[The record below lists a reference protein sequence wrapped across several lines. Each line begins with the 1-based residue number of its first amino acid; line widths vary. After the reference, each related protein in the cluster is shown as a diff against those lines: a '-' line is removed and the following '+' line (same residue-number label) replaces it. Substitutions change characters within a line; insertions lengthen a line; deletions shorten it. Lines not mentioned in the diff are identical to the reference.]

1 MRITRGNRR
10 VRRGRERWSD
20 LGDGIRRVA
29 ARRGKAILVVVGVV
43 VVAWALVAGF
53 RALRES
59 EHFRLRQVAVEGIRE
74 TSPDEVIRTCEL
86 RLGEDHLLFTSAS
99 EIEARCESDPRW
111 KHVDVTI
118 EMPDRVVV
126 RVEEQ
131 DTMLYAATPGGLWKV
146 NRYGEAWGPAD
157 PGDLL
162 AVPLLVGAEAVM
174 TDPERSRALLRDTL
188 SLIRTV
194 TGGDTRGWTG
204 GGPFDG
210 RGLIVAW
217 DEVLGFTVHDTT
229 SGFRARF
236 GRPPFGLKFSRL
248 VQALDAARR
257 RGLAVEQALVDN
269 ENAPEA
275 VTLRLA
281 PATGPT
287 MAAGGKEAGTDAG
300 GIATQSQEVER

>member
-10 VRRGRERWSD
+10 VRSGRKRWSD
-20 LGDGIRRVA
+20 LGDGIRRMA
-29 ARRGKAILVVVGVV
+29 ARRGGTVLVVVGVV
-43 VVAWALVAGF
+43 VVAWALVAAF

-59 EHFRLRQVAVEGIRE
+59 EHFRLRKVAVEGNRE
-74 TSPDEVIRTCEL
+74 TSADEVIRTCEL

-99 EIEARCESDPRW
+99 EIEERCESDPRW
-111 KHVDVTI
+111 RHVDVTI

-131 DTMLYAATPGGLWKV
+131 DTLLYAATPAGLWKV

-174 TDPERSRALLRDTL
+174 TDPERSRAVLRDTL

-194 TGGDTRGWTG
+194 TGGNTRGKPG
-204 GGPFDG
+204 DGPFDG
-210 RGLIVAW
+210 HGLIIAW

-229 SGFRARF
+229 SGFRARL
-236 GRPPFGLKFSRL
+236 GRAPFGLKFSRL
-248 VQALDAARR
+248 VRALGEARR
-257 RGLAVEQALVDN
+257 RGLEVEQALVDN
-269 ENAPEA
+269 ENAPEV

-281 PATGPT
+281 PATGSAI
-287 MAAGGKEAGTDAG
+287 AAGVAGTDAQ
-300 GIATQSQEVER
+300 GIATQSQEVAE

>member
-10 VRRGRERWSD
+10 VRSGRERWSD
-20 LGDGIRRVA
+20 LGHGIRRTA
-29 ARRGKAILVVVGVV
+29 ARRGKAVLVVVGVV
-43 VVAWALVAGF
+43 GVAWAFVAGF

-59 EHFRLRQVAVEGIRE
+59 EHFRLRQVAVEGNRK
-74 TSPDEVIRTCEL
+74 TSPDEVLRACEL
-86 RLGEDHLLFTSAS
+86 RLGEDHLLFTSAG
-99 EIEARCESDPRW
+99 EIEERCESDPRW
-111 KHVDVTI
+111 RHVDVTI
-118 EMPDRVVV
+118 DLPDRVVV

-131 DTMLYAATPGGLWKV
+131 DTVLYAATPGGLWKV

-157 PGDLL
+157 PGDLV
-162 AVPLLVGAEAVM
+162 AAPILVGAEAVM
-174 TDPERSRALLRDTL
+174 TDPERSRAVLRDTL

-194 TGGDTRGWTG
+194 TGGDTREVRG

-210 RGLIVAW
+210 QGLIVAW

-236 GRPPFGLKFSRL
+236 GHAPFGLKFSRL
-248 VQALDAARR
+248 VEALDAAKR

-269 ENAPEA
+269 EVAPEA

-281 PATGPT
+281 PATGPV
-287 MAAGGKEAGTDAG
+287 MAAGGNAGTDAV

>member
-10 VRRGRERWSD
+10 VRSARERWSA
-20 LGDGIRRVA
+20 LGSGIRRVA
-29 ARRGKAILVVVGVV
+29 VRRGKAVLVAAGVVAVTWTVVGGYRV
-43 VVAWALVAGF
+43 
-53 RALRES
+53 LRES
-59 EHFRLRQVAVEGIRE
+59 DHFRLRQVAVEGNRA

-99 EIEARCESDPRW
+99 EIEERCESDPRW
-111 KHVDVTI
+111 RHVDVTI

-131 DTMLYAATPGGLWKV
+131 DTLLYAATPGGLWKV
-146 NRYGEAWGPAD
+146 NRYGEAWAPAD

-162 AVPLLVGAEAVM
+162 AAPLLVGAEAVM
-174 TDPERSRALLRDTL
+174 TDPERSRAILRDTL
-188 SLIRTV
+188 SLVRTV
-194 TGGDTRGWTG
+194 TGGNSGEGLG

-210 RGLIVAW
+210 HGLILSW

-236 GRPPFGLKFSRL
+236 GHAPFGLKFSRL
-248 VQALDAARR
+248 VRALDEARR
-257 RGLAVEQALVDN
+257 RGLSVEQALVDN
-269 ENAPEA
+269 ESTPEA

-281 PATGPT
+281 PASGPA
-287 MAAGGKEAGTDAG
+287 MAAGVAGTGAR
-300 GIATQSQEVER
+300 GIATQSQEAVR